1 MGVPPS
7 SRNEIFGRRARL
19 ITRIIPMGVVLRFF
33 CRRTVLLIDVPS
45 KAPLRPMSSAHLHLM
60 LNHIPLFGLLF
71 GGGLLFYALARG
83 SDLVTR
89 IAMVFFVIAGLGAGA
104 TYLTGEGAEEV
115 VEDLAG
121 VTHSAIEAHE
131 ELGFYALLVTA
142 VLGVLSLL
150 FLFWYRSRSI
160 PRAVSV
166 GLLVLTLIG
175 IGVVGYT
182 AYTGGQINHPEL
194 RGETASVV
202 VPIPPTTIADAPIQS
217 ADRSPRAGDHSAIG
231 S

>member
-1 MGVPPS
+1 
-7 SRNEIFGRRARL
+7 
-19 ITRIIPMGVVLRFF
+19 
-33 CRRTVLLIDVPS
+33 
-45 KAPLRPMSSAHLHLM
+45 MSYAHLHLM

-71 GGGLLFYALARG
+71 GGGLLLYAMARG

-89 IAMVFFVIAGLGAGA
+89 IAMVFFVVAGLGAGA

-115 VEDLAG
+115 FEDLVG

-131 ELGFYALLVTA
+131 EVGLYALIGTA
-142 VLGVLSLL
+142 TLGVLSLL
-150 FLFWYRSRSI
+150 VLFWYRDQSI

-166 GLLVLTLIG
+166 GLLVLTVIG

-194 RGETASVV
+194 RSETASVADV
-202 VPIPPTTIADAPIQS
+202 VAPPTIAYAPKQMTTHLRKSGPVRKRADDS
-217 ADRSPRAGDHSAIG
+217 ASLQIVKST

>member
-1 MGVPPS
+1 
-7 SRNEIFGRRARL
+7 
-19 ITRIIPMGVVLRFF
+19 
-33 CRRTVLLIDVPS
+33 
-45 KAPLRPMSSAHLHLM
+45 MSSAHLHLM

-71 GGGLLFYALARG
+71 GGGLLIYAMARG
-83 SDLVTR
+83 SDLVTQ
-89 IAMVFFVIAGLGAGA
+89 ISMVFFVIAGLGAGG

-115 VEDLAG
+115 VEDLSG

-131 ELGFYALLVTA
+131 EVGFYALIATA

-150 FLFWYRSRSI
+150 FLFWYRGRSI
-160 PRAVSV
+160 PRAASV

-194 RGETASVV
+194 REETAS
-202 VPIPPTTIADAPIQS
+202 TTEFVLPEMTAKASKQSPLRVLQYETFPGGDA
-217 ADRSPRAGDHSAIG
+217 
-231 S
+231 

>member
-1 MGVPPS
+1 
-7 SRNEIFGRRARL
+7 
-19 ITRIIPMGVVLRFF
+19 
-33 CRRTVLLIDVPS
+33 
-45 KAPLRPMSSAHLHLM
+45 MSDAHLHLM

-71 GGGLLFYALARG
+71 GGGLLLYATARA

-89 IAMVFFVIAGLGAGA
+89 IAMVFFVVAGLGAGA

-121 VTHSAIEAHE
+121 VTHSVIEAHE
-131 ELGFYALLVTA
+131 EMGFYALVATA
-142 VLGVLSLL
+142 VLGALSLL

-166 GLLVLTLIG
+166 GLLVLTVLGLG
-175 IGVVGYT
+175 IVGYT

-194 RGETASVV
+194 RGKTA
-202 VPIPPTTIADAPIQS
+202 PTIAPVPSTTTADASPGGRFT
-217 ADRSPRAGDHSAIG
+217 AREWGRSGKDA
-231 S
+231 

>member
-1 MGVPPS
+1 
-7 SRNEIFGRRARL
+7 
-19 ITRIIPMGVVLRFF
+19 
-33 CRRTVLLIDVPS
+33 
-45 KAPLRPMSSAHLHLM
+45 M
-60 LNHIPLFGLLF
+60 LNHVPLFGLLF
-71 GGGLLFYALARG
+71 GGGLLIYALVRG

-104 TYLTGEGAEEV
+104 TYLTGEGAEEL

-131 ELGFYALLVTA
+131 EVAMYALMATA
-142 VLGVLSLL
+142 TLGALSLL
-150 FLFWYRSRSI
+150 FLVWYRGRSI

-166 GLLVLTLIG
+166 SLLVLAVFG
-175 IGVVGYT
+175 IGAIGYT

-194 RGETASVV
+194 REETASTVV
-202 VPIPPTTIADAPIQS
+202 TVPPTTIADAPIQ
-217 ADRSPRAGDHSAIG
+217 RANRPLRVGDHSAIG